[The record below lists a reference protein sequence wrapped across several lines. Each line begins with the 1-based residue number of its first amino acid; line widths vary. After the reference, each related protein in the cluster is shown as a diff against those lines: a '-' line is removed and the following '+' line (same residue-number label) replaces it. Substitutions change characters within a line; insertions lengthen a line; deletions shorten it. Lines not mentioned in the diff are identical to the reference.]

1 MQETQKNTTLN
12 LYKSLKISILAKD
25 TIQYNTI
32 QYNTIQYNTIQY
44 NTIQYNTIQYVNTLI
59 NKNNIRSTLSGNS
72 TARCFFLFQWV

>member
-25 TIQYNTI
+25 TI